1 MSSLGPGA
9 PTENFFM
16 NVVFLGDSSWFPLL
30 CKWNA
35 FTIDTGT
42 GRLPRLPELNGKIF
56 ATGLGG
62 STSTM
67 SGRTVAPALP
77 DERKSGVLPIRF
89 VDGLLDTVGKPMI
102 VAERDGSVVL
112 ANMRARQCLESQGHS
127 DLSGLNVFQ
136 DVLKREAQEVLSR
149 LEAGHHEVELEVER
163 GGRKTRARV
172 QWLPEP
178 DWLIVQFESTNGD
191 VADPGTQMTVQE
203 LLQEREI
210 TYRNLL
216 AAYLK
221 LQEVNRQKTVFLA
234 SAAHELKTP
243 LAVIKGYYDL
253 LLTGS
258 LGRLTDKQKDILE
271 ESKDSCERLVR
282 LVSMFLNYSALE
294 SGKLVLQLRE
304 NDLRDCLDELAKR
317 WSEAFQRKSVR
328 LDTNFDPSI
337 PTFKFD
343 YQKVQQ
349 AAANLLDNSLKH
361 TPSGG
366 NVALVAKPHFWE
378 RRVAD
383 AMPSQERRRFRLPR
397 PNSVEVSVTD
407 SGAGIP
413 PEHHQEI
420 FEDFVR
426 VDRNTSGMGLGLA
439 IAKRLVQA
447 HRGKIWVE
455 SEAKKGSTF
464 RFLLPIEQG

>member
-1 MSSLGPGA
+1 M
-9 PTENFFM
+9 
-16 NVVFLGDSSWFPLL
+16 
-30 CKWNA
+30 
-35 FTIDTGT
+35 T
-42 GRLPRLPELNGKIF
+42 GRIVIPSIAEE
-56 ATGLGG
+56 G
-62 STSTM
+62 SRTS
-67 SGRTVAPALP
+67 
-77 DERKSGVLPIRF
+77 LPIGF
-89 VDGLLDTVGKPMI
+89 VRGLLDSMEKPLI
-102 VAERDGSVVL
+102 VAERSGRLLLV
-112 ANMRARQCLESQGHS
+112 NTRARQFLESSGYAITP
-127 DLSGLNVFQ
+127 GLNLFN
-136 DVLKREAQEVLSR
+136 DLLKVDARKIFGEV
-149 LEAGHHEVELEVER
+149 EKGEHEVELQIQRNGE
-163 GGRKTRARV
+163 KSTARV
-172 QWLPEP
+172 QWMPES
-178 DWLIVQFESTNGD
+178 DWLVVEIENKSEVLPN
-191 VADPGTQMTVQE
+191 ADPATQLTVQE

-253 LLTGS
+253 LLAGS
-258 LGRLTDKQKDILE
+258 LGRLSEKQKDILE
-271 ESKDSCERLVR
+271 ESKESCERLVR

-304 NDLRDCLDELAKR
+304 NDLQDCLDEMAKR
-317 WSEAFQRKSVR
+317 WAEAFQRKGVK
-328 LDTNFDPSI
+328 LEVQLDPSI
-337 PTFKFD
+337 PTFRFD

-361 TPSGG
+361 TPPGG
-366 NVALVAKPHFWE
+366 NVALAAKPHFWE
-378 RRVAD
+378 RGVAV
-383 AMPSQERRRFRLPR
+383 AMPNQERRRFRLPR

-407 SGAGIP
+407 SGAGISA
-413 PEHHQEI
+413 EHHQEI

-455 SEAKKGSTF
+455 SESRKGSTF
-464 RFLLPIEQG
+464 RFLLPIEQS

>member
-1 MSSLGPGA
+1 MVVASRDGRVLMVNGRAKKCLEEHGKSDLLSLNIFEEMLNVEPREISKRIESGEHEIELAGKTGFKSFHARLRWIPESDCVAIQFANESEPVDGNGA
-9 PTENFFM
+9 PQ
-16 NVVFLGDSSWFPLL
+16 P
-30 CKWNA
+30 
-35 FTIDTGT
+35 
-42 GRLPRLPELNGKIF
+42 
-56 ATGLGG
+56 
-62 STSTM
+62 
-67 SGRTVAPALP
+67 
-77 DERKSGVLPIRF
+77 
-89 VDGLLDTVGKPMI
+89 
-102 VAERDGSVVL
+102 
-112 ANMRARQCLESQGHS
+112 
-127 DLSGLNVFQ
+127 
-136 DVLKREAQEVLSR
+136 
-149 LEAGHHEVELEVER
+149 
-163 GGRKTRARV
+163 
-172 QWLPEP
+172 
-178 DWLIVQFESTNGD
+178 
-191 VADPGTQMTVQE
+191 TVQE

-253 LLTGS
+253 LLTNS
-258 LGRLTDKQKDILE
+258 LGKLTDKQKDILE
-271 ESKDSCERLVR
+271 ESKESCERLVR

-304 NDLRDCLDELAKR
+304 NDLRDCLVEMTGR
-317 WSEAFQRKSVR
+317 WSEAFQRKGVK
-328 LDTNFDPSI
+328 LDSQIDPSI

-349 AAANLLDNSLKH
+349 SAANLLDNALKH
-361 TPSGG
+361 TPAGG
-366 NVALVAKPHFWE
+366 TVTLRAKPHFWE
-378 RRVAD
+378 RRVAEVS
-383 AMPSQERRRFRLPR
+383 PVEERRRFRLPR

-407 SGAGIP
+407 SGTGIA

-439 IAKRLVQA
+439 IAKRLIQA

-455 SEAKKGSTF
+455 SEAQRGSTF
-464 RFLLPIEQG
+464 AFLLPMDQT

>member
-1 MSSLGPGA
+1 MELQGAAVSTDIASNAGSVPFGVVKGLLDCVERGLLIAESSGAIVVANLRGRECLSSLGYA
-9 PTENFFM
+9 DYRETN
-16 NVVFLGDSSWFPLL
+16 LL
-30 CKWNA
+30 
-35 FTIDTGT
+35 
-42 GRLPRLPELNGKIF
+42 
-56 ATGLGG
+56 
-62 STSTM
+62 S
-67 SGRTVAPALP
+67 
-77 DERKSGVLPIRF
+77 
-89 VDGLLDTVGKPMI
+89 
-102 VAERDGSVVL
+102 
-112 ANMRARQCLESQGHS
+112 
-127 DLSGLNVFQ
+127 
-136 DVLKREAQEVLSR
+136 DVLKAEPEEFLRKLQTGSREVQLEIVSQRGKYLATAQWMAEPEWLVL
-149 LEAGHHEVELEVER
+149 
-163 GGRKTRARV
+163 
-172 QWLPEP
+172 
-178 DWLIVQFESTNGD
+178 QFEQAAPSTSPD
-191 VADPGTQMTVQE
+191 AATQLTVQE

-258 LGRLTDKQKDILE
+258 LGRLTEKQRDILE
-271 ESKDSCERLVR
+271 ESKESCERLVR

-304 NDLRDCLDELAKR
+304 NDLRDCLDEMAKR
-317 WSEAFQRKSVR
+317 WAEAFQRKGVR
-328 LDTNFDPSI
+328 LDVNLDPSI
-337 PTFKFD
+337 PPFKFD

-361 TPSGG
+361 TPAGG
-366 NVALVAKPHFWE
+366 TVTLIAKPHFWE
-378 RRVAD
+378 RRVAEV
-383 AMPSQERRRFRLPR
+383 APTQERRRFRLPR
-397 PNSVEVSVTD
+397 PNSVEVSVSD
-407 SGAGIP
+407 SGSGIA

-455 SEAKKGSTF
+455 SESKRGSTF
-464 RFLLPIEQG
+464 HFLLPIEQ

>member
-1 MSSLGPGA
+1 MSGRVATQATTDSLF
-9 PTENFFM
+9 PT
-16 NVVFLGDSSWFPLL
+16 VLRVDSFRAIIEGIEAAILV
-30 CKWNA
+30 A
-35 FTIDTGT
+35 DRT
-42 GRLPRLPELNGKIF
+42 GRLLAANGAAKIIF
-56 ATGLGG
+56 
-62 STSTM
+62 
-67 SGRTVAPALP
+67 
-77 DERKSGVLPIRF
+77 
-89 VDGLLDTVGKPMI
+89 GLLESTDHQNINIFEFLFESDGRDILEELTTGRAW
-102 VAERDGSVVL
+102 AEREIVKG
-112 ANMRARQCLESQGHS
+112 ESRRM
-127 DLSGLNVFQ
+127 V
-136 DVLKREAQEVLSR
+136 RIR
-149 LEAGHHEVELEVER
+149 L
-163 GGRKTRARV
+163 T
-172 QWLPEP
+172 PDS
-178 DWLIVQFESTNGD
+178 DWLVLQIKEKI
-191 VADPGTQMTVQE
+191 ADTASGPGGTQLTVQE

-253 LLTGS
+253 LLAGS
-258 LGRLTDKQKDILE
+258 LGRLTEKQKDILE
-271 ESKDSCERLVR
+271 ESKESCERLVR

-304 NDLRDCLDELAKR
+304 NDLRDCLDEMAKR
-317 WSEAFQRKSVR
+317 WAEAFQRKGVK
-328 LDTNFDPSI
+328 LEVQLDPSI
-337 PTFKFD
+337 PTFRFD

-464 RFLLPIEQG
+464 RFLLPIEQS